1 MNTISL
7 AATSKSGKSADS
19 IPTAEELVARARA
32 MIPTLKSRAK
42 QCTSGRD
49 VPVETIDEMRQAGF
63 FRILQPKRWGG
74 YEMHP
79 NVFYDVQKA
88 LAEGCM
94 STGWM
99 FGVLGCHPFE
109 LALMDSQAQEDVWG
123 ENNETLISSS
133 YQPVGKVEH
142 AEGGGYYLSGHWG
155 FSTGSVHCKWV
166 FLGAVAPPKTKDG
179 NPEMMIFLVPRS
191 DYEIQRDAWHVFGLQ
206 GTGSHDIV
214 VDRAFVPEHRVHRP
228 SEAAFSGIERGHK
241 ENDAPLYRIPWAQI
255 FIRSVNTAALG
266 GAQAAIKGAMNIM
279 ENRIST
285 NTNKASKDDPMLHAA
300 IAAAKGQCAE
310 MDLMLRHQF
319 EDLIGYA
326 ESGEPVPMTKRAL
339 YAYHA
344 CSVVRRVAKL
354 VDDMAQL
361 LGGRAIYTHSE
372 IIQPWLD
379 LHAARAH
386 VMNDPNLRTKDV
398 INTELGLFPEFP
410 FM

>member
-1 MNTISL
+1 MSTVSE
-7 AATSKSGKSADS
+7 ATASKNASTGDAPSG
-19 IPTAEELVARARA
+19 EELVARARA
-32 MIPTLKSRAK
+32 MIPALKERAK
-42 QCTSGRD
+42 KCTAERD
-49 VPVETIDEMRQAGF
+49 VPAETIAEMREAGF
-63 FRILQPKRWGG
+63 FRILQPRRWGG

-99 FGVLGCHPFE
+99 YGVLGCHPFE
-109 LALMDSQAQEDVWG
+109 LALYDNAAQEEVWG
-123 ENNETLISSS
+123 EDNATLISSS

-142 AEGGGYYLSGHWG
+142 AEGGGYYLTGHWG

-166 FLGAVAPPKTKDG
+166 FLGAVAPPKTKND
-179 NPEMMIFLVPRS
+179 NAEMMIFLLPRK
-191 DYEIQRDAWHVFGLQ
+191 DYEIRRDAWHVFGLQ

-214 VDRAFVPEHRVHRP
+214 VDRVFVPEHRVHRP

-241 ENDAPLYRIPWAQI
+241 ENTAPLYRIPWAQI

-266 GAQAAIKGAMNIM
+266 GTQAAINAAMSNM
-279 ENRIST
+279 ATRIST
-285 NTNKASKDDPMLHAA
+285 NTSKASKDDPMLHAA
-300 IAAAKGQCAE
+300 IAAAKAQCAE
-310 MDLMLRHQF
+310 MELMLRHQF
-319 EDLIGYA
+319 EDLMGYA
-326 ESGEPVPMTKRAL
+326 ERQEPVPMSKRAL

-344 CSVVRRVAKL
+344 CSVVRRAARL
-354 VDDMAQL
+354 VDDMSQL
-361 LGGRAIYTHSE
+361 LGGRAVYTHSE

-379 LHAARAH
+379 VHAARAH